1 MGALDGLSDDE
12 RDLLEAQ
19 PPLPDVSPM
28 LATLTDQVFSD
39 PEWIYEPKLD
49 GVRALALRNRDEVR
63 LRSRNGNDLCG
74 SFPEVVEALGR
85 SQPGG
90 DDFVVDGEVVA
101 FADGIS
107 SFSRLQARTHRT
119 DPDESRATGVAIW
132 FYVFD
137 VLHVD
142 GHDVTRLPLRRR
154 KALLKGL
161 LAWDDPLVYTRHRNE
176 AGEAAH
182 ADACERGMEGV
193 IAKRADSPY
202 RSSRSTDWLKMKCA
216 QGQELVVGGFTD
228 PKRSRHDFGA
238 LLVGYHDG
246 DRLVY
251 AGKVGTGFDDETLER
266 LGRRLRSRERK
277 TSPFA
282 AGDPPTADDDVHW
295 VTPDLV
301 CEVGFTEWTRGG
313 RLRHPRY
320 LGLRHDKEASE
331 VVREE
336 PRSVVG

>member
-1 MGALDGLSDDE
+1 MGVLDRLADDE
-12 RDLLEAQ
+12 RDLLRGQE
-19 PPLPDVSPM
+19 PFPEVSPM

-39 PEWIYEPKLD
+39 PEWVYEPKLD
-49 GVRALALRNRDEVR
+49 GVRALALRGGDEVR
-63 LRSRNGNDLCG
+63 LRSRNGNDLYG

-85 SQPGG
+85 PQPGG
-90 DDFVVDGEVVA
+90 ADFVVDGEVVA
-101 FADGIS
+101 FADGTS

-142 GHDVTRLPLRRR
+142 GHDVTELPLRRR
-154 KALLKGL
+154 KSLLKDL
-161 LAWDDPLVYTRHRNE
+161 LAWDDPLVYTTHRNE
-176 AGEAAH
+176 EGEAAH
-182 ADACERGMEGV
+182 AEACEQGMEGV
-193 IAKRADSPY
+193 IAKRADGPY
-202 RSSRSTDWLKMKCA
+202 RRSRSTDWLKMKCA

-228 PKRSRHDFGA
+228 PKGSRHDLGA

-251 AGKVGTGFDDETLER
+251 AGKVGTGFDAETLER
-266 LGRRLRSRERK
+266 LGAQLRRRER
-277 TSPFA
+277 TTAPFDD
-282 AGDPPTADDDVHW
+282 GDPPTADGVHW

-301 CEVGFTEWTRGG
+301 CEVGFTEWTRDG

-331 VVREE
+331 VVREQ
-336 PRSVVG
+336 PRSVGG